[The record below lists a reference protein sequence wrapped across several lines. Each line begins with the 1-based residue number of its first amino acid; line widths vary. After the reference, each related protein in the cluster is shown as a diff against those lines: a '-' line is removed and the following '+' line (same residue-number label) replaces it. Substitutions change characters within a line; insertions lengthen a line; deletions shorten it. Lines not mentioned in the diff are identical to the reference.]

1 MTATCLTRE
10 ERLEAL
16 RLCRKCKLSINQ
28 EPLFDTRDHADVMWV
43 GLSAVA
49 IGDGEDCEPLS
60 ASTRSGWLVS
70 SIEAEFTPQVSF
82 YKTNLV
88 KCLPL
93 HSTGKIRY
101 PSAPEMDKCYHNL
114 ENEVAIFEP
123 KLVFLLGKQVASFV
137 GTRVFGHEIGF
148 TGDFKYED
156 FRSGGTTYVPIH
168 HPSYMLVYGRA
179 MMQSYIAGVCSA
191 IAGHVGHLGSQ
202 RSSRILHALHLQ
214 VNASREARA
223 ALPM

>member
-1 MTATCLTRE
+1 
-10 ERLEAL
+10 
-16 RLCRKCKLSINQ
+16 KLHINQ
-28 EPLFDTRDHADVMWV
+28 EPLLDTRTHADAMWV
-43 GLSAVA
+43 RLSAVA
-49 IGDGEDCEPLS
+49 IGDGEDSEPLS

-101 PSAPEMDKCYHNL
+101 PSGPEMDKCYHNL

-123 KLVFLLGKQVASFV
+123 KLVFLLGKQVATFV

-148 TGDFKYED
+148 TSEFKYSA
-156 FRSGGTTYVPIH
+156 FQSAGTMYVPIH
-168 HPSYMLVYGRA
+168 HPSFMLVYGRA
-179 MMQSYIAGVCSA
+179 MMLNYIAGVCTA
-191 IAGHVGHLGSQ
+191 IAKHAGNLGTQ

-214 VNASREARA
+214 VNGGGGARVG
-223 ALPM
+223 LPM

>member
-1 MTATCLTRE
+1 
-10 ERLEAL
+10 
-16 RLCRKCKLSINQ
+16 
-28 EPLFDTRDHADVMWV
+28 MWV

-49 IGDGEDCEPLS
+49 IVDSEDCEPLS

-70 SIEAEFTPQVSF
+70 SIEAEFTPQISF

-93 HSTGKIRY
+93 QNTGKIRY
-101 PSAPEMDKCYHNL
+101 PSAPEMAKCYHNL
-114 ENEVAIFEP
+114 ENEVAILEP

-137 GTRVFGHEIGF
+137 GTRVFEHDIGF
-148 TGDFKYED
+148 SNKFEYNGFQ
-156 FRSGGTTYVPIH
+156 SGGTTYVPIH

-191 IAGHVGHLGSQ
+191 IADHVGHLGSQ

-214 VNASREARA
+214 VNDRRIARV